1 MTVEYNTIKIRMDE
15 MTTNLIL
22 LLIIIFIIALIGLYS
37 LLNGIWCLRK
47 GTDKKKEFI
56 FTSMIG
62 LLTLFLLITV
72 LLLSVGWS
80 TIIKIFEL

>member
-1 MTVEYNTIKIRMDE
+1 

-22 LLIIIFIIALIGLYS
+22 LLIIILIIAIISLYS

-47 GTDKKKEFI
+47 GTDKKEFI
-56 FTSMIG
+56 LTSIVG
-62 LLTLFLLITV
+62 LVTLFFIIPV

>member
-1 MTVEYNTIKIRMDE
+1 

-37 LLNGIWCLRK
+37 LVNGIWCLRK
-47 GTDKKKEFI
+47 GTDKKEFLL
-56 FTSMIG
+56 TSMIG
-62 LLTLFLLITV
+62 LVTLFLIIPV